1 MKTIA
6 EINQKIKDGDVIVLT
21 AKELCDAVRSGKS
34 VSVEDVDV
42 VTTATRGIMS
52 GTLAILSFPVADPGL
67 FSRAEQ
73 VFLNGVPANAGPCPN
88 EHLGIIDLVVH
99 GTAERDARYGGGHLF
114 HDLISG
120 AEIEVAVKAAGTGDE
135 TEKKSETET
144 EKKSESGTGAEITTT
159 INIDDIPFARM
170 LTTRSA
176 YRNYNAFVNPGDAL
190 PTIFS
195 VADFK
200 GNCSEAVFGGCGE
213 INPLEKDAGTIG
225 VGTRILL
232 NGAVGYVIGEG
243 TRSTRERRNLSL
255 FADMHEMDDSCIGG
269 FVTSAG
275 PDLINSIAVPIP
287 VLDDDILSRASR
299 LDSEIELPVVDI
311 RTRKEIG
318 RTDYSQVWRSGSD
331 PLVTFEPSLCVHCGV
346 CNVKCPTG
354 AFTGSKVIDDLC
366 CNCGHC
372 VSVCVGDAFAAEMG
386 AVMLRG
392 REIPVTL
399 RQSDRRGAI
408 KLADELKQRIERGSF
423 LLAEPVQ
430 RFG

>member
-6 EINQKIKDGDVIVLT
+6 EINRKIKDGDVTVLT

-52 GTLAILSFPVADPGL
+52 GTLAILSFPVADPGV

-88 EHLGIIDLVVH
+88 EHLGIIDLIVH
-99 GTAERDARYGGGHLF
+99 GTAERDPGYGGGHLF
-114 HDLISG
+114 HDLVSG
-120 AEIEVAVKAAGTGDE
+120 AGIEVAVKAAGTGNE
-135 TEKKSETET
+135 TEKEGAG
-144 EKKSESGTGAEITTT
+144 GTDAEITT
-159 INIDDIPFARM
+159 IIDIDDIPFARM

-176 YRNYNAFVNPGDAL
+176 YRNYNAFVNPGETL
-190 PTIFS
+190 STIFS

-255 FADMHEMDDSCIGG
+255 FADMHEMDGSCISG
-269 FVTSAG
+269 FATSAG
-275 PDLINSIAVPIP
+275 PDLINSIAVPVP
-287 VLDDDILSRASR
+287 VLDENILSRASR
-299 LDSEIELPVVDI
+299 LNSEIELPVVDI

-331 PLVTFEPSLCVHCGV
+331 PLVTFEPSLCVHCSA
-346 CNVKCPTG
+346 CNVQCPTG
-354 AFTGSKVIDDLC
+354 AFTGSEVIDDLC

-372 VSVCVGDAFAAEMG
+372 VSVCTGGAFAAEMG
-386 AVMLRG
+386 AIVLRG

-399 RQSDRRGAI
+399 RHSDRGGAI
-408 KLADELKQRIERGSF
+408 KLADELKQMIERGSF

-430 RFG
+430 RFE

>member
-6 EINQKIKDGDVIVLT
+6 EINQKIKDGDVTVLT

-52 GTLAILSFPVADPGL
+52 GTLAILSFPVADPGV

-120 AEIEVAVKAAGTGDE
+120 AEIEVAVKASGTGDE
-135 TEKKSETET
+135 TGKKSG
-144 EKKSESGTGAEITTT
+144 SMTGAEITTT
-159 INIDDIPFARM
+159 VDIDDIPFARM

-176 YRNYNAFVNPGDAL
+176 YRNYNAFINPGDAL

-200 GNCSEAVFGGCGE
+200 GNCSEVVFGGCGE

-255 FADMHEMDDSCIGG
+255 FADMHEMDSSCISG
-269 FVTSAG
+269 FATSAG

-287 VLDDDILSRASR
+287 VLDEDVLSRASR
-299 LDSEIELPVVDI
+299 LDSEIKLPVVDI

-318 RTDYSQVWRSGSD
+318 RTNYSQVWRSGSD
-331 PLVTFEPSLCVHCGV
+331 PLVTFEPLLCIHCSV
-346 CNVKCPTG
+346 CNVMCPTG
-354 AFTGSKVIDDLC
+354 AFTGSEVNDDLC

-372 VSVCVGDAFAAEMG
+372 VSVCAGEAFASEMG

-392 REIPVTL
+392 REIAVTL
-399 RQSDRRGAI
+399 RHSDRRGAI
-408 KLADELKQRIERGSF
+408 KLADELKRRIELKAF

-430 RFG
+430 GFG

>member
-6 EINQKIKDGDVIVLT
+6 EINQKIKDGDVTVLT

-52 GTLAILSFPVADPGL
+52 GTLVILSFPVADPGV

-88 EHLGIIDLVVH
+88 EHLGIIDLIVH
-99 GTAERDARYGGGHLF
+99 GTAERNARYGGGHLF

-120 AEIEVAVKAAGTGDE
+120 AEIEVAVKAAGTGNE
-135 TEKKSETET
+135 TGT

-159 INIDDIPFARM
+159 VDIDDIPFARM

-176 YRNYNAFVNPGDAL
+176 YRNYNAFVNPGDAIS
-190 PTIFS
+190 TIFS

-200 GNCSEAVFGGCGE
+200 GNCSEAAFGGCGE

-255 FADMHEMDDSCIGG
+255 FADMHEMDGSCISG
-269 FVTSAG
+269 FATSAG
-275 PDLINSIAVPIP
+275 TDIINSIAMPIP
-287 VLDDDILSRASR
+287 VLSEDILSRASR

-318 RTDYSQVWRSGSD
+318 RTDYSQVWRSGSE
-331 PLVTFEPSLCVHCGV
+331 PRVTFELSLCVHCST
-346 CNVKCPTG
+346 CNVLCPTG
-354 AFTGSKVIDDLC
+354 AFTGSEVINDLC

-372 VSVCVGDAFAAEMG
+372 ASVCVGDAFAAEMG
-386 AVMLRG
+386 AIMLRG
-392 REIPVTL
+392 RKIPVTL
-399 RQSDRRGAI
+399 RHSDRRGAI

-430 RFG
+430 RLGESI

>member
-6 EINQKIKDGDVIVLT
+6 EINQKIKDGDITVLT
-21 AKELCDAVRSGKS
+21 AKELCDAVRSGES
-34 VSVEDVDV
+34 ISVEDVDV

-52 GTLAILSFPVADPGL
+52 GTLAILSFPVADPGV

-114 HDLISG
+114 RDLIRG
-120 AEIEVAVKAAGTGDE
+120 AGIEVAVKA
-135 TEKKSETET
+135 
-144 EKKSESGTGAEITTT
+144 SGTGAGTDAEITTT
-159 INIDDIPFARM
+159 IDIDDIPFARM

-176 YRNYNAFVNPGDAL
+176 YRNYNAFVNPGETL
-190 PTIFS
+190 STIFS

-200 GNCSEAVFGGCGE
+200 GNCSEAMFGGCGE

-232 NGAVGYVIGEG
+232 NGAVGYVLGEG
-243 TRSTRERRNLSL
+243 TRSTSVRRNLSL
-255 FADMHEMDDSCIGG
+255 FADMHEMDGSCISG

-287 VLDDDILSRASR
+287 VLNKDVLSRASR

-318 RTDYSQVWRSGSD
+318 RIDYSQVWRSGSD
-331 PLVTFEPSLCVHCGV
+331 PLVTFEPSLCIHCSA

-354 AFTGSKVIDDLC
+354 AFTGSEVIDDLC

-372 VSVCVGDAFAAEMG
+372 ASVCAGEAFAAEMG
-386 AVMLRG
+386 SIVLRG
-392 REIPVTL
+392 REIPITL
-399 RQSDRRGAI
+399 RHSDRRGAI
-408 KLADELKQRIERGSF
+408 KLADDLKQMIERGSF

-430 RFG
+430 RLGELI

>member
-6 EINQKIKDGDVIVLT
+6 EINRKIKDGDVTVLT
-21 AKELCDAVRSGKS
+21 AKELCDAIRSGRS

-52 GTLAILSFPVADPGL
+52 GTLAILSFPVADPGV

-120 AEIEVAVKAAGTGDE
+120 AGIEVAVKAARTGNE
-135 TEKKSETET
+135 TEKAGEG
-144 EKKSESGTGAEITTT
+144 GTDAEITTT
-159 INIDDIPFARM
+159 IDIDDIPFARM

-195 VADFK
+195 VADFR

-243 TRSTRERRNLSL
+243 TRSTRGRRNLSL
-255 FADMHEMDDSCIGG
+255 FADMHEMDGSCISG
-269 FVTSAG
+269 FTTSAG

-287 VLDDDILSRASR
+287 VMDADVLSRASR
-299 LDSEIELPVVDI
+299 IDSEIELPVVDI

-331 PLVTFEPSLCVHCGV
+331 PLVTFEPSLCVHCSV

-354 AFTGSKVIDDLC
+354 AFTGSEVIDDLC

-372 VSVCVGDAFAAEMG
+372 ASVCTGGAFATEMG
-386 AVMLRG
+386 AIMLRG

-399 RQSDRRGAI
+399 RHSDRGGAI
-408 KLADELKQRIERGSF
+408 KLADELKTRIERGSF

>member
-6 EINQKIKDGDVIVLT
+6 DINQKIKDGDVTVLT

-34 VSVEDVDV
+34 ISVEDVDV

-52 GTLAILSFPVADPGL
+52 GTLAILSFPVADPGV

-88 EHLGIIDLVVH
+88 ESLLGIIDLVVH

-114 HDLISG
+114 YDLIRG
-120 AEIEVAVKAAGTGDE
+120 AGIEVTVKASGTG
-135 TEKKSETET
+135 TET
-144 EKKSESGTGAEITTT
+144 ETGAEITTT
-159 INIDDIPFARM
+159 VDIDDIPFARM

-176 YRNYNAFVNPGDAL
+176 YRNYNAFVNPGETFS
-190 PTIFS
+190 TIFS
-195 VADFK
+195 VVDFK
-200 GNCSEAVFGGCGE
+200 GNCSEAMFGGCGE

-255 FADMHEMDDSCIGG
+255 FADMHEMDGSCISG

-287 VLDDDILSRASR
+287 VLDEDVLSHASR
-299 LDSEIELPVVDI
+299 LDSEIELPVMDI
-311 RTRKEIG
+311 QTRTEIG
-318 RTDYSQVWRSGSD
+318 RIDYSQVWRSGSD
-331 PLVTFEPSLCVHCGV
+331 PLVTFEPSLCVHCSV

-354 AFTGSKVIDDLC
+354 AFTGSEVIDNLC

-372 VSVCVGDAFAAEMG
+372 ASVCAGDAFAAEMG
-386 AVMLRG
+386 TIVLRG
-392 REIPVTL
+392 REIPITL
-399 RQSDRRGAI
+399 RHSDRVGAI

>member
-6 EINQKIKDGDVIVLT
+6 EINQKIKDGDVAVLT

-34 VSVEDVDV
+34 ISVEDVDV

-52 GTLAILSFPVADPGL
+52 GTLAILAFPVADPGV

-88 EHLGIIDLVVH
+88 EHLGIVDLVVH
-99 GTAERDARYGGGHLF
+99 GTAKRDARYGGGHLF

-120 AEIEVAVKAAGTGDE
+120 AEIEVEVKAAGTGEEVE
-135 TEKKSETET
+135 TEKKSER
-144 EKKSESGTGAEITTT
+144 GTGAEITTT
-159 INIDDIPFARM
+159 IDIDDIPFARM

-243 TRSTRERRNLSL
+243 TRSTRERRNMSL
-255 FADMHEMDDSCIGG
+255 FADMHDMNSSCISG
-269 FVTSAG
+269 FATSAG

-299 LDSEIELPVVDI
+299 LDSEIKLPVVDI

-318 RTDYSQVWRSGSD
+318 RTDYSQVWRSGFD
-331 PLVTFEPSLCVHCGV
+331 PLVTFEPSLCVHCSA

-354 AFTGSKVIDDLC
+354 AFTGSEMNADLC

-372 VSVCVGDAFAAEMG
+372 VSVCAGGAFAAEMG
-386 AVMLRG
+386 AIMLRG
-392 REIPVTL
+392 GEIPVAL
-399 RQSDRRGAI
+399 RHSDRRGAI
-408 KLADELKQRIERGSF
+408 KLADELKQKIERGSF

>member
-6 EINQKIKDGDVIVLT
+6 EINQKIKDGDVTVLT

-34 VSVEDVDV
+34 ISVEDVDV

-52 GTLAILSFPVADPGL
+52 GTLAILSFPVADPGV

-114 HDLISG
+114 HDLIRG
-120 AEIEVAVKAAGTGDE
+120 AGIEVAVKAHGTGTA
-135 TEKKSETET
+135 TE
-144 EKKSESGTGAEITTT
+144 TGAEITTT
-159 INIDDIPFARM
+159 IDIDDIPFARM

-176 YRNYNAFVNPGDAL
+176 YRNYNAFVNPGETFS
-190 PTIFS
+190 TIFS

-200 GNCSEAVFGGCGE
+200 GNCSEAMFGGCGE

-243 TRSTRERRNLSL
+243 TRSTGVRRNLSL
-255 FADMHEMDDSCIGG
+255 FADMHEMDSSCISG
-269 FVTSAG
+269 FTTSAG

-287 VLDDDILSRASR
+287 VLDEDVLSCASR
-299 LDSEIELPVVDI
+299 LDSEIELPVMDI
-311 RTRKEIG
+311 RTRTEIG
-318 RTDYSQVWRSGSD
+318 RIDYSQVWRFGSD
-331 PLVTFEPSLCVHCGV
+331 PLVTFEPSLCVHCSA
-346 CNVKCPTG
+346 CNVKCPAG
-354 AFTGSKVIDDLC
+354 AFTGSEVIDDLC

-372 VSVCVGDAFAAEMG
+372 ASVCTGGAFAAEMG
-386 AVMLRG
+386 AIMLRG

-399 RQSDRRGAI
+399 RHSDRAGAI

-430 RFG
+430 RLGE

>member
-6 EINQKIKDGDVIVLT
+6 EINRKIKDGDVTVLT

-52 GTLAILSFPVADPGL
+52 GTLAILSFPVADPGV

-114 HDLISG
+114 RDLIRG
-120 AEIEVAVKAAGTGDE
+120 AGIEVAVKA
-135 TEKKSETET
+135 
-144 EKKSESGTGAEITTT
+144 SGTGTENETDAEITTT
-159 INIDDIPFARM
+159 VDIDDIPFARM

-176 YRNYNAFVNPGDAL
+176 YRNYNAFVNPGEAFS
-190 PTIFS
+190 TIFS
-195 VADFK
+195 VVDFK
-200 GNCSEAVFGGCGE
+200 GNCSEAMFGGCGE

-255 FADMHEMDDSCIGG
+255 FADMHEMDGSCISG

-287 VLDDDILSRASR
+287 VLDEDVLSRASR

-331 PLVTFEPSLCVHCGV
+331 PLVTFEPSLCVHCSA
-346 CNVKCPTG
+346 CNVKCPIG
-354 AFTGSKVIDDLC
+354 AFTGSEVIDDLC

-372 VSVCVGDAFAAEMG
+372 ASVCAGGAFVAEMG
-386 AVMLRG
+386 AIVLRG

-399 RQSDRRGAI
+399 RHSDRRGAI

-423 LLAEPVQ
+423 LLAEPAQ
-430 RFG
+430 RFE

>member
-6 EINQKIKDGDVIVLT
+6 EINQKIKDGDVTVLT

-34 VSVEDVDV
+34 ISVEDVDV

-52 GTLAILSFPVADPGL
+52 GTLAILSFPVADPGV

-88 EHLGIIDLVVH
+88 ERLGIIDLVVH

-114 HDLISG
+114 HDLIRG
-120 AEIEVAVKAAGTGDE
+120 AGIEVAVKA
-135 TEKKSETET
+135 
-144 EKKSESGTGAEITTT
+144 SGTGAETDAEITTT
-159 INIDDIPFARM
+159 IDIDDIPFARM

-176 YRNYNAFVNPGDAL
+176 YRNYNAFVNPGEAFS
-190 PTIFS
+190 TIFS

-255 FADMHEMDDSCIGG
+255 FADMHEMDGSCISG

-287 VLDDDILSRASR
+287 VLDEGVLSRASR

-318 RTDYSQVWRSGSD
+318 RIDYSQVWRSGSD
-331 PLVTFEPSLCVHCGV
+331 PLVAFEPSLCVHCSA
-346 CNVKCPTG
+346 CNVKCPAD
-354 AFTGSKVIDDLC
+354 AFTGSEVIDDLC

-372 VSVCVGDAFAAEMG
+372 ASVCIGGAFAAEMG
-386 AVMLRG
+386 VIMLRG

-399 RQSDRRGAI
+399 RHSDRRGAI
-408 KLADELKQRIERGSF
+408 KLADDLKQRIERGSF

-430 RFG
+430 RLGE

>member
-6 EINQKIKDGDVIVLT
+6 EINRKIKDGNAIVLT
-21 AKELCDAVRSGKS
+21 AKELCDAVRSGES
-34 VSVEDVDV
+34 ISADDVDV

-52 GTLAILSFPVADPGL
+52 GTLAILSVPVAAPGV
-67 FSRAEQ
+67 FSRAER

-88 EHLGIIDLVVH
+88 EHLGIVDMIVH

-120 AEIEVAVKAAGTGDE
+120 AEIEVVVKTPE
-135 TEKKSETET
+135 TEK
-144 EKKSESGTGAEITTT
+144 EITTT
-159 INIDDIPFARM
+159 IDIDSIPFARM

-176 YRNYNAFVNPGDAL
+176 YRNYNAFVNPGETFS
-190 PTIFS
+190 TIFS

-200 GNCSEAVFGGCGE
+200 GNCSEAMFGGCGE

-243 TRSTRERRNLSL
+243 TRSTSVRRNLSL
-255 FADMHEMDDSCIGG
+255 FADMHEMDGSCISG

-287 VLDDDILSRASR
+287 VLDEDVLSRASR

-318 RTDYSQVWRSGSD
+318 RIDYSQVWRSGSD
-331 PLVTFEPSLCVHCGV
+331 PLVTFEPSLCVHCSA
-346 CNVKCPTG
+346 CNVKCPTD
-354 AFTGSKVIDDLC
+354 AFTGSEVIDDLC

-372 VSVCVGDAFAAEMG
+372 ASVCAGGAFIAEMG
-386 AVMLRG
+386 TIMLRG

-399 RQSDRRGAI
+399 RHSDRSGAI
-408 KLADELKQRIERGSF
+408 KLADELKTRIERGSF

>member
-6 EINQKIKDGDVIVLT
+6 EINRKIKDHDVTVLT
-21 AKELCDAVRSGKS
+21 AKELCDTIRSGKS

-52 GTLAILSFPVADPGL
+52 GTLAILSFPVADPGV

-114 HDLISG
+114 HDLIRG
-120 AEIEVAVKAAGTGDE
+120 AGIEVAVKASGTGTDTD
-135 TEKKSETET
+135 TE
-144 EKKSESGTGAEITTT
+144 TGAEITTT

-176 YRNYNAFVNPGDAL
+176 YRNYNAFVNPGEMFS
-190 PTIFS
+190 TIFS
-195 VADFK
+195 VADFR

-243 TRSTRERRNLSL
+243 TRSTRGRRNLSL
-255 FADMHEMDDSCIGG
+255 FADMHEMDGSCISG
-269 FVTSAG
+269 FTTSAG

-287 VLDDDILSRASR
+287 VMDADVLSRASR
-299 LDSEIELPVVDI
+299 IDSEIELPVVDI

-331 PLVTFEPSLCVHCGV
+331 PLVTFEPSLCVHCSA

-354 AFTGSKVIDDLC
+354 AFTGSEVIDDLC

-372 VSVCVGDAFAAEMG
+372 ASVCTGGAFATEMG
-386 AVMLRG
+386 AIMLRG

-399 RQSDRRGAI
+399 RHSDRGGAI
-408 KLADELKQRIERGSF
+408 KLTDELKTRIERGSF

>member
-6 EINQKIKDGDVIVLT
+6 EINRKIKDGDVTVLT

-52 GTLAILSFPVADPGL
+52 GTLAILSFPVADPGV

-120 AEIEVAVKAAGTGDE
+120 AGIEVAVKASGTGTDNETGAGTG
-135 TEKKSETET
+135 TE
-144 EKKSESGTGAEITTT
+144 TGAEITTT
-159 INIDDIPFARM
+159 IDIDDIPFARM

-190 PTIFS
+190 STIFS

-243 TRSTRERRNLSL
+243 TRSTSVRRNLSL
-255 FADMHEMDDSCIGG
+255 FADMHEMDGSCISG
-269 FVTSAG
+269 FTTSAG

-287 VLDDDILSRASR
+287 VMDADVLSRASR
-299 LDSEIELPVVDI
+299 IDSEIELPVVDI
-311 RTRKEIG
+311 RTKKEIG

-331 PLVTFEPSLCVHCGV
+331 PLVTFEPSLCVHCSA

-354 AFTGSKVIDDLC
+354 AFTGSEVIDDLC

-372 VSVCVGDAFAAEMG
+372 ASVCTGGAFATEMG
-386 AVMLRG
+386 AIMLRG

-399 RQSDRRGAI
+399 RHSDRGGAI
-408 KLADELKQRIERGSF
+408 KLADELKTRIERGSF

>member
-6 EINQKIKDGDVIVLT
+6 EINQKIKDGDVTVLT

-34 VSVEDVDV
+34 ISVEDVDV

-52 GTLAILSFPVADPGL
+52 GTLAILSFPVADPGV
-67 FSRAEQ
+67 FSRAER

-88 EHLGIIDLVVH
+88 EHLGVIDLVVH
-99 GTAERDARYGGGHLF
+99 GTAERDARYGGGQLF
-114 HDLISG
+114 HDLIRG
-120 AEIEVAVKAAGTGDE
+120 AGIEVAVKAARTGNENEKAGEGGTD
-135 TEKKSETET
+135 
-144 EKKSESGTGAEITTT
+144 AEITTT
-159 INIDDIPFARM
+159 IDIDDIPFARM

-176 YRNYNAFVNPGDAL
+176 YRNYNAFVNPGAPL
-190 PTIFS
+190 ATIFS

-213 INPLEKDAGTIG
+213 INPLEKAAGTIG

-255 FADMHEMDDSCIGG
+255 FADMHEMDGSCISG
-269 FVTSAG
+269 FTTSAG

-287 VLDDDILSRASR
+287 VLDEDVLSHASR
-299 LDSEIELPVVDI
+299 LDSEIKLPVVDI

-331 PLVTFEPSLCVHCGV
+331 PLVTFEPSLCVHCSA

-354 AFTGSKVIDDLC
+354 AFTGSEVIDDLC

-372 VSVCVGDAFAAEMG
+372 ASVCTGGAFAVEMG
-386 AVMLRG
+386 AIVLRG

-399 RQSDRRGAI
+399 RHSDRRGAI
-408 KLADELKQRIERGSF
+408 RLADELKQRIERGSF
-423 LLAEPVQ
+423 FLAEPVQ